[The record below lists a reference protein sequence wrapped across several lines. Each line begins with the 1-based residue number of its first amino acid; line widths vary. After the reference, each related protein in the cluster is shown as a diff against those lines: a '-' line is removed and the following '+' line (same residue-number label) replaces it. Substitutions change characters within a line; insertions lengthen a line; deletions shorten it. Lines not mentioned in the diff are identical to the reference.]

1 MKGGALL
8 PGLLAALLGLMPVAP
23 LAAELSITDDRGE
36 VVRLPAPPQRLIS
49 LAGGLTEMLAA
60 LGVADRLV
68 GRIQGDATV
77 SGVPTVGTHLQ
88 PNVEMILALKPD
100 LVVQGGVAKG
110 LPALARLT
118 AEGVPVA
125 LFDPRDFAGVFAT
138 LRRLGTLTGREA
150 AAEALVAELEA
161 RLAKVAQEVAGKP
174 KPRVF
179 FEVRYPN
186 LLGAGRGS
194 LVHDI
199 IIRAGGENVLTH
211 PQKLVPFSLEA
222 LLKLNPE
229 VYLIQRGPMN
239 KSPQDIYTRPNF
251 QELKAVKE
259 RRVLVV
265 EEEMFSRPG
274 PRAVAAVE
282 LLARYLHGAA
292 STPGEETP

>member
-1 MKGGALL
+1 MKRGALL
-8 PGLLAALLGLMPVAP
+8 AGLLLALLSLVPAPGLAAG
-23 LAAELSITDDRGE
+23 LSITDDRGE

-49 LAGGLTEMLAA
+49 LAGGLTEILAA

-68 GRIQGDATV
+68 GRIQGDRTV
-77 SGVPTVGTHLQ
+77 SHVPTVGTHLQ

-110 LPALARLT
+110 LPALGRLA

-125 LFDPRDFAGVFAT
+125 LFDPRDFAGLFAT
-138 LRRLGTLTGREA
+138 IRRLGVLTGREK

-174 KPRVF
+174 RPRVF

-199 IIRAGGENVLTH
+199 ITRAGGENVLAH

-222 LLKLNPE
+222 LLQLNPE

-251 QELKAVKE
+251 QELKAVTQ

-282 LLARYLHGAA
+282 LLARYLHGQGQEAEG
-292 STPGEETP
+292 P

>member
-1 MKGGALL
+1 MRPRAWWC
-8 PGLLAALLGLMPVAP
+8 ALLGGLLCLGAVA
-23 LAAELSITDDRGE
+23 LQAAELSITDDRGE
-36 VVRLPAPPQRLIS
+36 MVRLAAPPERIIS
-49 LAGGLTEMLAA
+49 LMGGLTEILAA

-68 GRIQGDATV
+68 GRIQGDQTV
-77 SGVPTVGTHLQ
+77 RGVPTVGTHLQ

-138 LRRLGTLTGREA
+138 IRRLGTLTGREA
-150 AAEALVAELEA
+150 AAEVLVAELEA
-161 RLAKVAQEVAGKP
+161 RLAKVAQAVAGKP
-174 KPRVF
+174 RPTVF

-199 IIRAGGENVLTH
+199 ITRAGGENVLTH

-222 LLKLNPE
+222 LLRLNPE
-229 VYLIQRGPMN
+229 VYLIQQGPMN
-239 KSPQDIYTRPNF
+239 KSPQDIYSRPNF

-265 EEEMFSRPG
+265 DQEMFSRPG
-274 PRAVAAVE
+274 PRAVEAVE
-282 LLARYLHGAA
+282 LLARYLHGGAA
-292 STPGEETP
+292 GEGGP

>member
-1 MKGGALL
+1 MKRRALL
-8 PGLLAALLGLMPVAP
+8 SGLLAALLLWGPGQGG
-23 LAAELSITDDRGE
+23 AELGITDDRGQ
-36 VVRLPAPPQRLIS
+36 VVRLAAPPRRLIS
-49 LAGGLTEMLAA
+49 LAGGLTEILAA
-60 LGVADRLV
+60 LGAAERLV
-68 GRIQGDATV
+68 GRIQGDHTV
-77 SGVPTVGTHLQ
+77 RGVPTVGTHLQ

-125 LFDPRDFAGVFAT
+125 LFDPRDFPGLMET
-138 LRRLGTLTGREA
+138 IRRLGVLTAREA
-150 AAEALVAELEA
+150 AARELVAELES
-161 RLAKVAQEVAGKP
+161 RLARVAQEVAGRP
-174 KPRVF
+174 KPTVF

-199 IIRAGGENVLTH
+199 IARAGGENVLSH

-222 LLKLNPE
+222 LLLLNPE

-251 QELKAVKE
+251 QEVRAVKQ

-282 LLARYLHGAA
+282 LLARYLHGKG
-292 STPGEETP
+292 SGEGGP